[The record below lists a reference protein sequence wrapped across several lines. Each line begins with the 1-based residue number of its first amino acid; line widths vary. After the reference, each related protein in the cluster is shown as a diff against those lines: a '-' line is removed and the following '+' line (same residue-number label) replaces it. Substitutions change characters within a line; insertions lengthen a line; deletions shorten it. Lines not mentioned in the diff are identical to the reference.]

1 MFRGWER
8 LPTTG
13 HPIEDDPAWRMLQKP
28 AKLKKYI
35 SPEELQEIMEETAW
49 QE

>member
-1 MFRGWER
+1 M
-8 LPTTG
+8 PTSKDQ
-13 HPIEDDPAWRMLQKP
+13 IEDDSAWRMLQKP

-35 SPEELQEIMEETAW
+35 SPEELEQFMEETVW

>member
-1 MFRGWER
+1 MS
-8 LPTTG
+8 TTG
-13 HPIEDDPAWRMLQKP
+13 QPIEEDPAWRMLQKP

-35 SPEELQEIMEETAW
+35 SPEKLQELIDEAW